1 MITLNIKLYSVRYR
15 IPSEVI
21 TVGLPG
27 FVMTMMS
34 TISNT
39 ALNHMV
45 SGCSN
50 TAIAGMGI
58 AKKIDL
64 LAYAIA
70 QGMTQ
75 GTLPLIGYNYSSGK
89 HEAHE

>member
-1 MITLNIKLYSVRYR
+1 M
-15 IPSEVI
+15 
-21 TVGLPG
+21 
-27 FVMTMMS
+27 MTMMS
-34 TISNT
+34 TVSNT

-45 SGCSN
+45 AGYSN

-70 QGMTQ
+70 QG
-75 GTLPLIGYNYSSGK
+75 IWYHGYNQTIEGSGK
-89 HEAHE
+89 K